1 MAEEKKL
8 KSKEEP
14 DPEMLK
20 HLRLMKRIDLYLMVR
35 DLKLGFPKVEK
46 PKSSEKEKK

>member
-8 KSKEEP
+8 KKNEEP

-20 HLRLMKRIDLYLMVR
+20 HLRLMKRMDLYLMVR
-35 DLKLGFPKVEK
+35 DLKLGFPKQEK
-46 PKSSEKEKK
+46 SKEAEKERK